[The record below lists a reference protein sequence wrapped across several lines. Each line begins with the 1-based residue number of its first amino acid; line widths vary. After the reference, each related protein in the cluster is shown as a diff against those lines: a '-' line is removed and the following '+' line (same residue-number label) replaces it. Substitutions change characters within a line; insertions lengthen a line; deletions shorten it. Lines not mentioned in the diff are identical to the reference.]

1 MVIPEAQQTL
11 TRTMKILSVLFF
23 LFSLTLNA
31 QEGIR
36 WMSFTDAM
44 EASKKEKKKVLIDF
58 YTDWC
63 GWCKKMDA
71 ATFTHPEVVKYV
83 NTHFYA
89 VKFNAEKEKPIAVND
104 TVYDIIP
111 NAGRNGTHG
120 LAVTLLNGKLAYP
133 SLVFLDESFNLLS
146 PLPGYQT
153 PPQLE
158 GPMRYFAEN
167 HYKKQSWTEFQ
178 QQFKS
183 RF

>member
-1 MVIPEAQQTL
+1 MKSIICILLLSCCSLMAQTD
-11 TRTMKILSVLFF
+11 
-23 LFSLTLNA
+23 
-31 QEGIR
+31 GIR
-36 WMSFTDAM
+36 WMSFSDAM
-44 EASKKEKKKVLIDF
+44 NASKTQKKKVLIDF

-83 NTHFYA
+83 NEHFYA

-133 SLVFLDESFNLLS
+133 SLVFLDENFNLLS

-153 PPQLE
+153 PAQLE

-167 HYKKQSWTEFQ
+167 YYLRQAWSDFQ

>member
-1 MVIPEAQQTL
+1 MK
-11 TRTMKILSVLFF
+11 RTIQVCVSLIFC
-23 LFSLTLNA
+23 FSSALNA
-31 QEGIR
+31 QESIR

-44 EASKKEKKKVLIDF
+44 EASKREKKKVLIDF

-71 ATFTHPEVVKYV
+71 ATFTHPQVVKYV
-83 NTHFYA
+83 NEHFYA
-89 VKFNAEKEKPIAVND
+89 VKFNAEKEKPIAVRD

-120 LAVTLLNGKLAYP
+120 LAVALLNGKLAYP
-133 SLVFLDESFNLLS
+133 SLVFLDENFNLLS

-167 HYKKQSWTEFQ
+167 YYLRQAWTEFQ

-183 RF
+183 SF